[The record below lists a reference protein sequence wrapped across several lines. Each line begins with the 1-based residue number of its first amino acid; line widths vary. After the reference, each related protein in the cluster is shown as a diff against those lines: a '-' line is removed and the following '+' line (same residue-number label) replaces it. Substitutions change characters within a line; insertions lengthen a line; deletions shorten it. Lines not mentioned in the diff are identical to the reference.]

1 MPKSS
6 LADFVTD
13 WETLLKNVSDAA
25 AELPNLDVYKAALEP
40 LLASAKDGLALSQ
53 AHRGLKQQQTKDL
66 RELIGNGKD
75 AAANLRSAIKAHF
88 GPKSE
93 MLLRF
98 GMKPIRKRKKA
109 PAQSAQT
116 AKEPEPAH
124 PPAPAPT
131 SETTSQKS

>member
-25 AELPNLDVYKAALEP
+25 AELPNMDVYKAPLDQ
-40 LLASAKDGLALSQ
+40 LLASAKDGLAQSH
-53 AHRGLKQQQTKDL
+53 ANRGLKQQQTKDL
-66 RELIGNGKD
+66 QELIGKGKE
-75 AAANLRSAIKAHF
+75 AAVKLRSAVKAHF

-93 MLLRF
+93 MLLKF
-98 GMKPIRKRKKA
+98 GIKPVRKRKKA
-109 PAQSAQT
+109 PVLAV
-116 AKEPEPAH
+116 KKPEPETAH
-124 PPAPAPT
+124 PPAPAPS

>member
-40 LLASAKDGLALSQ
+40 LLTSAKNGIAQSH
-53 AHRGLKQQQTKDL
+53 ANRGLKQQQVKDL
-66 RELIGNGKD
+66 RELMVEGKD
-75 AAANLRSAIKAHF
+75 AAAKLRSAIKAHF

-98 GMKPIRKRKKA
+98 GMTPIRKRKKA
-109 PAQSAQT
+109 PAEAVK
-116 AKEPEPAH
+116 APEPAH
-124 PPAPAPT
+124 TPAPAPT
-131 SETTSQKS
+131 SETTSQKP